1 MQIIAPRKTAIGNDD
16 TSLQFGRIAMR
27 TLIREH
33 DNRSERVV
41 KESKERIASY
51 MTRFWEN
58 RLGEVKGQDKFPL
71 ESRIEVNR
79 LWSLTNTI
87 TSALYPTAA
96 RVAFMPDYSGR
107 GDTSKAQA
115 VMNDFLIRHAI
126 QEQILSATTQ
136 TVIVGA
142 SGIKVAY
149 EPGTARPTDR
159 VNWEVVP
166 AWDMVLD
173 ESCTNIGR
181 ERYRGVMLWMPK
193 QEAEAKYG
201 VKLKGQAKVQP
212 TSSLSTNGTNDSIV
226 VAPTGQIDPFG
237 QGTAGLSGDVDGE
250 WVRVLEFYNLVD
262 PMRTPQGHT
271 FLGRFEIWI
280 LDQGEM
286 SNAPIRVEAMP
297 FATTS
302 GKPLSPLRPIIFA
315 SHPIYP
321 YRHISVL
328 ERVMPQVRELN
339 VFRALNAMQA
349 RLSATRI
356 LAMVE
361 GDVEQDQ
368 LDTAMSGQDMVVYK
382 IKRDAKS
389 NPRDVLFAIDPP
401 REDPAMRSHIAALQ
415 QEFTWATGQ
424 SPNSRGEVTEAT
436 KYEVQAAN
444 KFTEMELK
452 RYATQ
457 LYTGLTESVSV
468 TNRAFILAMQDVSD
482 SAGGFSS
489 EGATDTRSV
498 AEDVTVAPVGAVR
511 EEAVVDAAVQD
522 AGGDEPVAA
531 GKSEA
536 DAVDRAV
543 VTPTVGPEQA
553 QAPKQAVK
561 IQPFP
566 IRVDGQITMVT
577 KDDID
582 ADFEVQF
589 VDGVRT
595 PMREDARKAA
605 QIELL
610 DVMAKLWEK
619 AKKGDVLARVQ
630 MESIREANELPASWS
645 PKALEE
651 AEKMAADRKAETPV
665 EEADMTEAGAPEPDA
680 PPEAEAAPGP
690 EDFKAMLE
698 TARDQLTAGDVGGAA
713 RTLLPL
719 AQASPEFKD
728 VLDKAAAAPDPKA
741 ALLAL
746 IEQLLASAPTE
757 EAAPAEAEPPA
768 VSAEPTEPTP
778 LSEEA

>member
-1 MQIIAPRKTAIGNDD
+1 
-16 TSLQFGRIAMR
+16 MR
-27 TLIREH
+27 TLVKEH
-33 DNRSERVV
+33 ESRSERVV
-41 KESKERIASY
+41 KESRERIAAY
-51 MTRFWEN
+51 MTRFWDS
-58 RLGEVKGQDKFPL
+58 RLGEVKGNERLPL
-71 ESRIEVNR
+71 ESRVEVNR

-96 RVAFMPDYSGR
+96 RVAFMPDYSGK

-115 VMNDFLIRHAI
+115 VMNDFLIRHAV
-126 QEQILSATTQ
+126 QDQILSATTQ

-159 VNWEVVP
+159 VHWEVIP

-181 ERYRGVMLWMPK
+181 ERYRGVVLWMPK

-201 VKLKGQAKVQP
+201 VKLIGQAKAQP
-212 TSSLSTNGTNDSIV
+212 SSSLSTGDTTESIG
-226 VAPTGQIDPFG
+226 VAPTGQIDPYG
-237 QGTAGLSGDVDGE
+237 QGPGAGGVSAATDGE

-262 PMRTPQGHT
+262 PMRTPGGHT

-280 LDQGEM
+280 LDQGPL

-302 GKPLSPLRPIIFA
+302 GKPLAPLRPIIFA

-361 GDVEQDQ
+361 GAAEQDQ
-368 LDTAMSGQDMVVYK
+368 TDAALSGQDMIVFK
-382 IKRDAKS
+382 IKQDYKGSPKDA
-389 NPRDVLFAIDPP
+389 LFAIDPP

-457 LYTGLTESVSV
+457 LYTGLTESVMV

-482 SAGGFSS
+482 STGGFSS
-489 EGATDTRSV
+489 DGATDTRDV
-498 AEDVTVAPVGAVR
+498 ADDVTVAPVGAVR
-511 EEAVVDAAVQD
+511 SEAVVDAAVQD
-522 AGGDEPVAA
+522 AGGDPVVAQ
-531 GKSEA
+531 SEG
-536 DAVDRAV
+536 VVESEERAV
-543 VTPTVGPEQA
+543 VTPTVGPSQA
-553 QAPKQAVK
+553 KAPKTAAK
-561 IQPFP
+561 IEPFP
-566 IRVDGQITMVT
+566 IRVDGEVSMVT
-577 KDDID
+577 KDDLD

-605 QIELL
+605 QLELL
-610 DVMAKLWEK
+610 EVMQKLWAM
-619 AKKGDVLARVQ
+619 AKKGDIFARVQ
-630 MESIREANELPASWS
+630 METIREANELPASWS

-651 AEKMAADRKAETPV
+651 AERMAAERAATEKAEAK
-665 EEADMTEAGAPEPDA
+665 EEPADMTEAGAPEP
-680 PPEAEAAPGP
+680 EAAPASGGDIDP
-690 EDFKAMLE
+690 VALL
-698 TARDQLTAGDVGGAA
+698 TQAREQLVAGDLPGAA

-719 AQASPEFKD
+719 AERAPQLKD
-728 VLDKAAAAPDPKA
+728 MLDQAAASEDPQGA
-741 ALLAL
+741 MLAL
-746 IEQLLASAPTE
+746 VDQLLGTAPQPTE
-757 EAAPAEAEPPA
+757 AQGEEAEPAEPA
-768 VSAEPTEPTP
+768 EVSAEPTEPTP
-778 LSEEA
+778 LNEEA